1 MHEIESINWGGLF
14 VFESGCNNLF
24 LTLPTRER
32 SRLAQWYNYR
42 SGSIGRKRVL
52 NIRLNSLV
60 IWKVNFLDRKSVV

>member
-42 SGSIGRKRVL
+42 SGSIG
-52 NIRLNSLV
+52 
-60 IWKVNFLDRKSVV
+60 DRKSVV